1 MSGVLVKE
9 PDNAAAIT
17 AADLYDNA
25 MKAVA
30 AAEVFEC
37 NGPDDEKLLADA
49 RERLRQGA
57 KYLEGQRNTVTKPL
71 RDALEG
77 VRNWFAG
84 PLERIAKA
92 DAKLVASWRGYRARV
107 EAEERDRRLALERAA
122 AAERERMKAESAASA
137 TPAPPSPPAA
147 LARPVAPAGPVRGA
161 VGRMAVVKTIQLVE
175 VTDWSEVAANAP
187 ALLSVSA
194 RDAAALY
201 RSARDA
207 GTLDPANPWLLYGMR
222 FREVETPSRI

>member
-1 MSGVLVKE
+1 MSGVVVVA
-9 PDNAAAIT
+9 PDNASAIT

-37 NGPDDEKLLADA
+37 NGPDDEKLMADA

-57 KYLEGQRNTVTKPL
+57 KYLEGQRNAVTKPL
-71 RDALEG
+71 REALEG

-92 DAKLVASWRGYRARV
+92 DAKLVGSWRGYRHRV
-107 EAEERDRRLALERAA
+107 AEEEEKRKAALERAA
-122 AAERERMKAESAASA
+122 AAERARLAAESAANA
-137 TPAPPSPPAA
+137 APAAPAPPAA
-147 LARPVAPAGPVRGA
+147 IARPAVLAGPVRGA
-161 VGRMAVVKTIQLVE
+161 VGGLARVKTVQFVE

-187 ALLSVSA
+187 ALLSVA
-194 RDAAALY
+194 PGAAAALF
-201 RSARDA
+201 RSAREA
-207 GTLDPANPWLLYGMR
+207 GTLDPAHPWVLYGMR